1 MKVMTILGTRP
12 EIIRLSLIIPKLDRW
27 TQHTLIHTGQNYE
40 PELDSIFFETMK
52 IRRPHAYLDSRSD
65 SLFRQIAKILE
76 AAEAWV
82 DQVRPDA
89 CLILGDT
96 NSGLSAIV
104 AEKKG
109 VPVFHMEAGNRCF
122 DLRVPEELN
131 RRIIDHTSSWLLPYV
146 EGSRMNLL
154 NEGINDERIFVTG
167 NPIFEVLEHYQA
179 NIQAS
184 DVLNRLGIRQR
195 EFFLVTAHRAE
206 NVDVPERLMGIVT
219 ALNRLAKEYDYP
231 VIWSFHP
238 RTRSKL
244 EKLSVAL
251 HSLIRLCTPFDL
263 FDFVKMEQTAFC
275 VLTDSGT
282 VQEECCI
289 LHVPAVTLRDT
300 TERPETVRCGSNIL
314 AGCDPEQIVRSVEL
328 VTQTGFRW
336 DVPKEYVD
344 PHVSD
349 KVVRLILGNGGRT
362 YLSAHA

>member
-12 EIIRLSLIIPKLDRW
+12 EIIRLSLIIPQLDRW

-52 IRRPHAYLDSRSD
+52 IRRPDAYLDSRSE

-122 DLRVPEELN
+122 DLRVPEERN
-131 RRIIDHTSSWLLPYV
+131 RKIIDHASTWLLPYV

-154 NEGINDERIFVTG
+154 NEGISDERIFVTG
-167 NPIFEVLEHYQA
+167 NPIFEVLEHYQS
-179 NIQAS
+179 NINSS

-206 NVDVPERLMGIVT
+206 NVDVPERLVGIVS
-219 ALNRLAKEYDYP
+219 ALNRLAEEYKYP

-244 EKLSVAL
+244 EKLSVEL

-263 FDFVKMEQTAFC
+263 FNFVKMEQTAFC

-314 AGCDPEQIVRSVEL
+314 AGCDPDRIVHSVEL
-328 VTQTGFRW
+328 VTQTCFHW
-336 DVPKEYVD
+336 DIPKEYVD